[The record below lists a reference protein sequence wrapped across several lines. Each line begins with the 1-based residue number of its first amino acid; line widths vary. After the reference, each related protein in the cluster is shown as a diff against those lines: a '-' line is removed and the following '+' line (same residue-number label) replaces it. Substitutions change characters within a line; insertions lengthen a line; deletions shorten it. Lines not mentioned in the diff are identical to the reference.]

1 MEIER
6 LYDVYKKCSGVI
18 TDSRNVQTNN
28 LFVALKGENFN
39 GNKFAELA
47 LNNGAAFAIVDES
60 ITLNDLNN
68 SEKIVKVKNTLQ
80 TIQQLGLYHRHKVNP
95 TVIALTGSN
104 GKTTTKE
111 LIAAVLQKK
120 YKTHATKG
128 NLNNHIGIPLT
139 LLSMKDDTEI
149 AIVEMGANHQKEIAA
164 YCEYVHPNY
173 GLITNIGKA
182 HLEGFGGEEGVL
194 KGKTELYDYIS
205 RESGKIFISDYNE
218 KLLRKANEFF
228 ESNSSFIYYG
238 SKTDSLIFGEIIG
251 REDFLHLIVN
261 IENESYAIQT
271 NLTGDYNF
279 ENVLAAI
286 CIGHYFGVPAKEIK
300 SAIENYFPNNNRS
313 QKIKSGSNEII
324 LDAYNANPSSL
335 SEALKSFDKAKAK
348 NKIVI
353 IGEMMELG
361 ESSRSE
367 HEKIAQQVIEM
378 NLSLKIFTGN
388 GFSFLSEK
396 DDLHYFANTNHLRE
410 WYKNQQFND
419 SLILIKGSRKNKLE
433 SILEN

>member
-1 MEIER
+1 M
-6 LYDVYKKCSGVI
+6 
-18 TDSRNVQTNN
+18 
-28 LFVALKGENFN
+28 
-39 GNKFAELA
+39 
-47 LNNGAAFAIVDES
+47 
-60 ITLNDLNN
+60 
-68 SEKIVKVKNTLQ
+68 
-80 TIQQLGLYHRHKVNP
+80 
-95 TVIALTGSN
+95 
-104 GKTTTKE
+104 
-111 LIAAVLQKK
+111 
-120 YKTHATKG
+120 
-128 NLNNHIGIPLT
+128 
-139 LLSMKDDTEI
+139 
-149 AIVEMGANHQKEIAA
+149 
-164 YCEYVHPNY
+164 HPNY

>member
-1 MEIER
+1 
-6 LYDVYKKCSGVI
+6 
-18 TDSRNVQTNN
+18 
-28 LFVALKGENFN
+28 
-39 GNKFAELA
+39 
-47 LNNGAAFAIVDES
+47 
-60 ITLNDLNN
+60 
-68 SEKIVKVKNTLQ
+68 
-80 TIQQLGLYHRHKVNP
+80 VNP

-286 CIGHYFGVPAKEIK
+286 CIGHYFGVPANEIK

-367 HEKIAQQVIEM
+367 HEKIAQQVIDM
-378 NLSLKIFTGN
+378 NLSLKIFTGD
-388 GFSFLSEK
+388 GFSFLSGK
-396 DDLHYFANTNHLRE
+396 DDLRYFANTNHLRE

-419 SLILIKGSRKNKLE
+419 SLILIKGSRKNKLP
-433 SILEN
+433 LDQNYWH